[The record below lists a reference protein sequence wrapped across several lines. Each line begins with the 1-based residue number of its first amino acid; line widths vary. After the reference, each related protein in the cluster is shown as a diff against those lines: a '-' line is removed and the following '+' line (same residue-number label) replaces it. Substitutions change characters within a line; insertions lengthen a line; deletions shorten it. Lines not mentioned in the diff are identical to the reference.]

1 MHESEVAQLCPV
13 LVSPWTAAYQ
23 APPSMGFSMDGDSP
37 WTLFRVLEWVAIA
50 FSETYKTTTHSLKK
64 KKKKLAICD
73 NMDRSWGHCVEWK
86 KWDRK
91 RQISYDFAHGWAWA
105 LQRQWDIV
113 HAHAQ
118 LCPTLCDPMDCSP
131 SDSSGHGIFQAR
143 ILEWGA
149 ISSFRASSW
158 LRDWTCCLLCLL
170 HCRGILYPLSHQ
182 GSPFCSY
189 VAHMKNK

>member
-1 MHESEVAQLCPV
+1 MSSPSEPMDCSLPGSSVHGILH
-13 LVSPWTAAYQ
+13 
-23 APPSMGFSMDGDSP
+23 GRRFSMD
-37 WTLFRVLEWVAIA
+37 
-50 FSETYKTTTHSLKK
+50 SLASTGVGCHCLLWNIQDYYSFTKK
-64 KKKKLAICD
+64 KKNLAICD

-118 LCPTLCDPMDCSP
+118 LCPTLCDHMDCSP